1 MKSQGTTFYTYSDV
15 GSHKRTFQV
24 LKYRTKFNS
33 VSDTF
38 SLEIPSELLAIDK
51 DDELYKVTVEHI
63 TNKDE
68 IERIRTFNTIKG
80 VLWKN

>member
-1 MKSQGTTFYTYSDV
+1 MKSQKTTFYTYSSV
-15 GSHKRTFQV
+15 SLNSRSFQV
-24 LKYRTKFNS
+24 LEYRTKFNS

-38 SLEIPSELLAIDK
+38 SLEIPRELLAIDK

>member
-15 GSHKRTFQV
+15 GSHKRTLQV